1 MLSLKDIKSFE
12 VNNSFKI
19 TGGEMTN
26 HSSGQSDAIYE
37 EDGINKMDI
46 NGDPTC
52 CQCGSGTTYS
62 FSCCPNEN

>member
-1 MLSLKDIKSFE
+1 MLSLKDFKSFE
-12 VNNSFKI
+12 VKNSLKV

-46 NGDPTC
+46 GGTFAG
-52 CQCGSGTTYS
+52 CQCGSTSTYS
-62 FSCCPNEN
+62 EPCCPGEQ